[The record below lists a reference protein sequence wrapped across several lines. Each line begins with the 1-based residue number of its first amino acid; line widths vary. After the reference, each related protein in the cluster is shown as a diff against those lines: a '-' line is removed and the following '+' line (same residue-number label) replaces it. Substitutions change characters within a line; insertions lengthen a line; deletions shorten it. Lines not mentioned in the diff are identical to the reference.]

1 MAEDDHTFKT
11 SYLKGIVFS
20 QKGAPAQTSHYLRR
34 YFDKNLSNLFQDRMA
49 EGSNGNK
56 INHCILSGAYASLQL
71 EHLDQC
77 LQSISEGLR
86 ISQNNAD

>member
-1 MAEDDHTFKT
+1 M
-11 SYLKGIVFS
+11 KGIINA
-20 QKGAPAQTSHYLRR
+20 QKGAPAQSSHFLRR
-34 YFDKNLSNLFQDRMA
+34 YFDKNLSNLFQDRLT
-49 EGSNGNK
+49 EGVSGNK

-71 EHLDQC
+71 QHLDQC

>member
-1 MAEDDHTFKT
+1 MT
-11 SYLKGIVFS
+11 
-20 QKGAPAQTSHYLRR
+20 
-34 YFDKNLSNLFQDRMA
+34 
-49 EGSNGNK
+49 EGVSGNK

-71 EHLDQC
+71 QHLDQC